1 MRKYSLML
9 VIVAALLLEV
19 MGGAQYF
26 LATYGTEAELLE
38 KASRDMDQ
46 SLRVAAVKSEVESA
60 LRNIVNQVE
69 ASIDTP
75 ANYYRIANRLVI
87 NNPHIVGA
95 GVAFSPDYYKQQGKG
110 RLYAPYV
117 YDRQPDVTLKKKKT
131 AAPMVTSILLPFDY
145 TDREWFNK
153 PIADGK
159 SLWTRPYVDQ
169 GGTHIIMCTYVM
181 PVHDKNGTTVGVFF
195 ADVPM
200 EDVSLLS
207 IDMYNGINSSRK
219 VLFFIQVVSLIIIG
233 FIIWMAVKSF
243 KRYKGRYV
251 DPEKSHLVEEIE
263 RLKEVN
269 TRLKKV
275 NTRLTK
281 RNQDLAE
288 KVAQQIE
295 HPTTN
300 TTTTNSYTSSST
312 W

>member
-1 MRKYSLML
+1 MKKYSLML
-9 VIVAALLLEV
+9 VIVAAILLEV

-26 LATYGTEAELLE
+26 LATYGTEAELLD
-38 KASRDMDQ
+38 KASRDLDQ
-46 SLRVAAVKSEVESA
+46 SQRVAAVKGEVESA
-60 LRNIVNQVE
+60 LRNIVNEVE
-69 ASIDTP
+69 ASIADP
-75 ANYYRIANRLVI
+75 NSYYRIANKLVV

-95 GVAFSPDYYKQQGKG
+95 GVAFSPDYYKQQGKM

-117 YDRQPDVTLKKKKT
+117 YDSQPDVTLKKKKT
-131 AAPMVTSILLPFDY
+131 AAPMVTSTLLPFDY

-159 SLWTRPYVDQ
+159 SMWTQPYVDQ

-181 PVHDKNGTTVGVFF
+181 PVHNRSGNTVGVFF

-207 IDMYNGINSSRK
+207 IDIHNGIISSRK

-233 FIIWMAVKSF
+233 FIVWMAVKSF
-243 KRYKGRYV
+243 RRYKGRYI
-251 DPEKSHLVEEIE
+251 DPEKPHLIEEIE

-269 TRLKKV
+269 TRL
-275 NTRLTK
+275 TK
-281 RNQDLAE
+281 RNQELAE
-288 KVAQQIE
+288 KVTQLRDQA
-295 HPTTN
+295 TTN
-300 TTTTNSYTSSST
+300 ISTTTSYTSDTT

>member
-1 MRKYSLML
+1 MKKYSLML
-9 VIVAALLLEV
+9 VIVAAILLEV

-26 LATYGTEAELLE
+26 LATYGTEAELLD
-38 KASRDMDQ
+38 KASRDLDQ
-46 SLRVAAVKSEVESA
+46 SQRVAAVKGEVESA
-60 LRNIVNQVE
+60 LRNIVNEVE
-69 ASIDTP
+69 ASIADP
-75 ANYYRIANRLVI
+75 NSYYRIANKLVV

-95 GVAFSPDYYKQQGKG
+95 GVAFSPDYYKQQGKM

-117 YDRQPDVTLKKKKT
+117 YDSQPDVTLKKKKT
-131 AAPMVTSILLPFDY
+131 AAPMVTSTLLPFDY

-159 SLWTRPYVDQ
+159 SMWTQPYVDQ

-181 PVHDKNGTTVGVFF
+181 PVHNRSGNTVGVFF

-207 IDMYNGINSSRK
+207 INIHNGIISSRK

-233 FIIWMAVKSF
+233 FIVWMAVKSF
-243 KRYKGRYV
+243 RRYKGRYI
-251 DPEKSHLVEEIE
+251 DPEKPHLIEEIE

-269 TRLKKV
+269 TRL
-275 NTRLTK
+275 TK
-281 RNQDLAE
+281 RNQELAE
-288 KVAQQIE
+288 KVTQLRDQA
-295 HPTTN
+295 TTN
-300 TTTTNSYTSSST
+300 ISTTTSYTSDTT

>member
-1 MRKYSLML
+1 MKKYSLML
-9 VIVAALLLEV
+9 VIVAAILLEV

-26 LATYGTEAELLE
+26 LATYGTEAELLD
-38 KASRDMDQ
+38 KASRDLDQ
-46 SLRVAAVKSEVESA
+46 SQRVAAVKGEVESA
-60 LRNIVNQVE
+60 LRNIVNEVE
-69 ASIDTP
+69 ASIADP
-75 ANYYRIANRLVI
+75 NSYYRIANKLVV

-95 GVAFSPDYYKQQGKG
+95 GVAFSPDYYKQQGKM

-117 YDRQPDVTLKKKKT
+117 YDSQPDVTLKKKKT
-131 AAPMVTSILLPFDY
+131 AAPMVTSTLLPFDY

-159 SLWTRPYVDQ
+159 SMWTQPYVDQ

-181 PVHDKNGTTVGVFF
+181 PVHNRSGNTVGVFF

-207 IDMYNGINSSRK
+207 IDIHNGIISSRK

-233 FIIWMAVKSF
+233 FIVWMAVKSF
-243 KRYKGRYV
+243 KRYKGRYI
-251 DPEKSHLVEEIE
+251 DPEKPHLIEEIE

-269 TRLKKV
+269 TRL
-275 NTRLTK
+275 TK
-281 RNQDLAE
+281 RNQELAE
-288 KVAQQIE
+288 KVTQLRDQA
-295 HPTTN
+295 TTN
-300 TTTTNSYTSSST
+300 ISTTPSYTSDTT

>member
-1 MRKYSLML
+1 ML
-9 VIVAALLLEV
+9 VIVAAILLEV

-38 KASRDMDQ
+38 KASRDLDQ
-46 SLRVAAVKSEVESA
+46 SQRVAAVKGEVESA
-60 LRNIVNQVE
+60 LRNIVNEVE
-69 ASIDTP
+69 ASIDDP
-75 ANYYRIANRLVI
+75 NSYYRIANKLVV

-95 GVAFSPDYYKQQGKG
+95 GVAFTPDYYKQQGKM

-117 YDRQPDVTLKKKKT
+117 YDSQPDVTLKKKKT
-131 AAPMVTSILLPFDY
+131 AAPMVTSTLLPFDY

-159 SLWTRPYVDQ
+159 SMWTQPYVDQ

-181 PVHDKNGTTVGVFF
+181 PVHNRSGNTVGVFF

-207 IDMYNGINSSRK
+207 IDIHNGIISSRK

-233 FIIWMAVKSF
+233 FIVWMAVKSF
-243 KRYKGRYV
+243 RRYKGRYI
-251 DPEKSHLVEEIE
+251 DPEKPHLIEEIE

-269 TRLKKV
+269 TRL
-275 NTRLTK
+275 TK
-281 RNQDLAE
+281 RNQELAE
-288 KVAQQIE
+288 KVTQLRDQA
-295 HPTTN
+295 TTN
-300 TTTTNSYTSSST
+300 ISTTTSYTSDTT

>member
-1 MRKYSLML
+1 ML
-9 VIVAALLLEV
+9 VIVAAILLEV

-26 LATYGTEAELLE
+26 LATYGTEAELLD
-38 KASRDMDQ
+38 KASRDLAQ
-46 SLRVAAVKSEVESA
+46 SQRVAAVKGEVESA
-60 LRNIVNQVE
+60 LRNIVNEVE
-69 ASIDTP
+69 ASIADP
-75 ANYYRIANRLVI
+75 NSYYRIANKLVV

-95 GVAFSPDYYKQQGKG
+95 GVAFSPDYYKQQGKM

-117 YDRQPDVTLKKKKT
+117 YDSQPDVTLKKKKT
-131 AAPMVTSILLPFDY
+131 AAPMVTSTLLPFDY

-159 SLWTRPYVDQ
+159 SMWTQPYVDQ

-181 PVHDKNGTTVGVFF
+181 PVHNRSGNTVGVFF

-207 IDMYNGINSSRK
+207 IDIHNGIISSRK

-233 FIIWMAVKSF
+233 FIVWMAVKSF
-243 KRYKGRYV
+243 KRYKGRYI
-251 DPEKSHLVEEIE
+251 DPEKPHLIEEIE

-269 TRLKKV
+269 TRL
-275 NTRLTK
+275 TK
-281 RNQDLAE
+281 RNQELAE
-288 KVAQQIE
+288 KVTQLRDQA
-295 HPTTN
+295 TTN
-300 TTTTNSYTSSST
+300 ISTTPSYTSDTT

>member
-1 MRKYSLML
+1 MRKYSLTL
-9 VIVAALLLEV
+9 VILAALLLEV

-26 LATYGTEAELLE
+26 LATYGTEAELLD
-38 KASRDMDQ
+38 KASRDLDQ
-46 SLRVAAVKSEVESA
+46 SQRVAAVKGEVESA
-60 LRNIVNQVE
+60 LRNIVNEVE
-69 ASIDTP
+69 ASIADP
-75 ANYYRIANRLVI
+75 NSYYRIANKLVV

-95 GVAFSPDYYKQQGKG
+95 GVAFSPDYYKQQGKM

-117 YDRQPDVTLKKKKT
+117 YDSQPDVTLKKKKT
-131 AAPMVTSILLPFDY
+131 TAPMVTSTLLPFDY

-159 SLWTRPYVDQ
+159 SMWTQPYVDQ

-181 PVHDKNGTTVGVFF
+181 PVHNRSGNTVGVFF

-207 IDMYNGINSSRK
+207 IDIHNGIISSRK

-233 FIIWMAVKSF
+233 FIVWMAVKSF
-243 KRYKGRYV
+243 KRYKGRYI
-251 DPEKSHLVEEIE
+251 DPEKPHLIEEIE

-269 TRLKKV
+269 TRL
-275 NTRLTK
+275 TK
-281 RNQDLAE
+281 RNQELAE
-288 KVAQQIE
+288 KVTQLRDQA
-295 HPTTN
+295 TTN
-300 TTTTNSYTSSST
+300 ISTTPSYTSDTT

>member
-1 MRKYSLML
+1 ML

-60 LRNIVNQVE
+60 LRNIVNEVE
-69 ASIDTP
+69 ASIADP
-75 ANYYRIANRLVI
+75 NSYYRIANKLVV

-95 GVAFSPDYYKQQGKG
+95 GVAFSPDYYKQQGKM

-117 YDRQPDVTLKKKKT
+117 YDSQPDVTLKKKKT
-131 AAPMVTSILLPFDY
+131 TAPMVTSTLLPFDY

-159 SLWTRPYVDQ
+159 SMWTQPYVDQ

-181 PVHDKNGTTVGVFF
+181 PVHNRSGNTVGVFF

-207 IDMYNGINSSRK
+207 IDIHNGIISSRK

-233 FIIWMAVKSF
+233 FIVWMAVKSF
-243 KRYKGRYV
+243 KRYKGRYI
-251 DPEKSHLVEEIE
+251 DPEKPHLIEEIE

-269 TRLKKV
+269 TRL
-275 NTRLTK
+275 TK
-281 RNQDLAE
+281 RNQELAE
-288 KVAQQIE
+288 KVTQLRDQA
-295 HPTTN
+295 TTN
-300 TTTTNSYTSSST
+300 ISTTTSYTSDTT

>member
-1 MRKYSLML
+1 ML
-9 VIVAALLLEV
+9 VIVAAVLLEV

-26 LATYGTEAELLE
+26 LATYGTEAELLD
-38 KASRDMDQ
+38 KASRDLDQ
-46 SLRVAAVKSEVESA
+46 SQRVAAVKGEVESA
-60 LRNIVNQVE
+60 LRNIVNEVE
-69 ASIDTP
+69 ASIADP
-75 ANYYRIANRLVI
+75 NSYYRIANKLVV

-95 GVAFSPDYYKQQGKG
+95 GVAFSPDYYKQQGKM

-117 YDRQPDVTLKKKKT
+117 YDSQPDVTLKKKKT
-131 AAPMVTSILLPFDY
+131 TAPMVTSTLLPFDY

-181 PVHDKNGTTVGVFF
+181 PVHDKSGSTVGVFF

-207 IDMYNGINSSRK
+207 IDIHNGIISSRK

-233 FIIWMAVKSF
+233 FIVWMAVKSF
-243 KRYKGRYV
+243 KRYKGRYI
-251 DPEKSHLVEEIE
+251 DPEKPHLIEEIE

-269 TRLKKV
+269 TRL
-275 NTRLTK
+275 TK
-281 RNQDLAE
+281 RNQELAE
-288 KVAQQIE
+288 KVTQLRDQA
-295 HPTTN
+295 TTN
-300 TTTTNSYTSSST
+300 ISTTTSYTSDTT

>member
-1 MRKYSLML
+1 MKKYSLML
-9 VIVAALLLEV
+9 VIVAAILLEV

-26 LATYGTEAELLE
+26 LATYGTEAELLD
-38 KASRDMDQ
+38 KASRDLDQ
-46 SLRVAAVKSEVESA
+46 SQRVAAVKGEVESA
-60 LRNIVNQVE
+60 LRNIVNEVE
-69 ASIDTP
+69 ASIADP
-75 ANYYRIANRLVI
+75 NSYYRIANKLVV

-95 GVAFSPDYYKQQGKG
+95 GVAFSPDYYKQQGKM

-117 YDRQPDVTLKKKKT
+117 YDSQPDVTLKKKKT
-131 AAPMVTSILLPFDY
+131 TAPMVTSTLLPFDY

-159 SLWTRPYVDQ
+159 SMWTQPYVDQ

-181 PVHDKNGTTVGVFF
+181 PVHNRSGNTVGVFF

-207 IDMYNGINSSRK
+207 IDIHNGIISSRK

-233 FIIWMAVKSF
+233 FIVWMAVKSF

-251 DPEKSHLVEEIE
+251 DPEKPHLVEEIE

-269 TRLKKV
+269 TRL
-275 NTRLTK
+275 TK
-281 RNQDLAE
+281 RNQELAE
-288 KVAQQIE
+288 KVTQLRDQA
-295 HPTTN
+295 TTN
-300 TTTTNSYTSSST
+300 ISTTTSYTSDTT

>member
-1 MRKYSLML
+1 MKKYSLML
-9 VIVAALLLEV
+9 VIVAAILLEV

-26 LATYGTEAELLE
+26 LATYGTEAELLD
-38 KASRDMDQ
+38 KASRDLDQ
-46 SLRVAAVKSEVESA
+46 SQRVAAVKGEVESA
-60 LRNIVNQVE
+60 LRNIVNEVE
-69 ASIDTP
+69 ASIADP
-75 ANYYRIANRLVI
+75 NSYYRIANKLVV

-95 GVAFSPDYYKQQGKG
+95 GVAFSPDYYKQQGKM

-117 YDRQPDVTLKKKKT
+117 YDSQPDVTLKKKKT
-131 AAPMVTSILLPFDY
+131 TAPMVTSTLLPFDY

-159 SLWTRPYVDQ
+159 SMWTQPYVDQ

-181 PVHDKNGTTVGVFF
+181 PVHNRSGNTVGVFF

-207 IDMYNGINSSRK
+207 IDIHNGIISSRK

-233 FIIWMAVKSF
+233 FIVWMAVKSF
-243 KRYKGRYV
+243 KRYKGRYI
-251 DPEKSHLVEEIE
+251 DPEKPHLIEEIE

-269 TRLKKV
+269 TRL
-275 NTRLTK
+275 TK
-281 RNQDLAE
+281 RNQELAE
-288 KVAQQIE
+288 KVTQLRDQA
-295 HPTTN
+295 TTN
-300 TTTTNSYTSSST
+300 ISTTPSYTSDTT

>member
-9 VIVAALLLEV
+9 VIVAAVLLEV

-60 LRNIVNQVE
+60 LRNIVNEVE
-69 ASIDTP
+69 ASIETP
-75 ANYYRIANRLVI
+75 NNYYRIANRLVI

-181 PVHDKNGTTVGVFF
+181 PVHDKSGTTVGVFF

-207 IDMYNGINSSRK
+207 IDIYNGIISSRK

-251 DPEKSHLVEEIE
+251 DPEKPHLVEEIE

-269 TRLKKV
+269 TRL
-275 NTRLTK
+275 TK
-281 RNQDLAE
+281 RNQELAE
-288 KVAQQIE
+288 KVAQLREQA
-295 HPTTN
+295 TMNTN
-300 TTTTNSYTSSST
+300 TTSNYTSNST